1 MKRIKNKRIK
11 RVKSVKSIGSIK
23 LLASIK
29 AVKRK
34 AHSPSPS
41 CAAIPINLWGRS
53 PDSKISFPLSKYLQN

>member
-11 RVKSVKSIGSIK
+11 RVKSVKSIESIK

-41 CAAIPINLWGRS
+41 CAAIPVKLRGKLSRS
-53 PDSKISFPLSKYLQN
+53 RILSPLSKYLQN